1 MVRQEKNYTD
11 HCGKS
16 MTVGEKIQAI
26 RKEKGLTQEELG
38 KRCGMED
45 SAIRRYELGKANP
58 KIETL
63 QKVSIAL
70 GIPIER
76 LIPFNINC
84 FPSESQMQKCHNIAD
99 HYGFKNQ
106 SMMMIE
112 ECSELQK
119 AICKWH
125 RKYDGSFKS
134 ESSDCQERT
143 DIIDELADVIIMA
156 KQLSY
161 LLSAED
167 EVSEQIEFKLDRQLR
182 RMEEESCKE

>member
-1 MVRQEKNYTD
+1 MRQEKNYTD

-26 RKEKGLTQEELG
+26 RKEKGLSQKDLAEKTGLSIATIQGYEQG
-38 KRCGMED
+38 K
-45 SAIRRYELGKANP
+45 YKP
-58 KIETL
+58 KIENI
-63 QKVSIAL
+63 QKICD
-70 GIPIER
+70 GIEIPLRR
-76 LIPFNINC
+76 LIRVDKNYLPDRIKK
-84 FPSESQMQKCHNIAD
+84 QKFEFIAD
-99 HYGFKNQ
+99 HYGFKKQ

-134 ESSDCQERT
+134 ESSDCKERT

-182 RMEEESCKE
+182 RMEEENAD

>member
-1 MVRQEKNYTD
+1 
-11 HCGKS
+11 
-16 MTVGEKIQAI
+16 MTVGEKIRSV
-26 RKEKGLTQEELG
+26 RKEKGLSQKELAEKLG
-38 KRCGMED
+38 VSQSNYSQYEVCKRN
-45 SAIRRYELGKANP
+45 A

-63 QKVSIAL
+63 ERIADAL
-70 GIPIER
+70 EVPVGR
-76 LIPFNINC
+76 LIPFDKNC
-84 FPSESQMQKCHNIAD
+84 LPDESNKQKIQTIAD

-125 RKYDGSFKS
+125 RERGDSLLS
-134 ESSDCQERT
+134 ESSDYQERT

-182 RMEEESCKE
+182 RMEEENAD

>member
-1 MVRQEKNYTD
+1 
-11 HCGKS
+11 
-16 MTVGEKIQAI
+16 MTIGDNI
-26 RKEKGLTQEELG
+26 RRFRKREGLTQQQLG
-38 KRCGMED
+38 DKLGVSQ
-45 SAIRRYELGKANP
+45 SAIGQFEKGTSL
-58 KIETL
+58 KIETI
-63 QKVSIAL
+63 QKIAVAL
-70 GIPIER
+70 GIPMER

-99 HYGFKNQ
+99 HYGFKKQ

-125 RKYDGSFKS
+125 RERGDSLRS

-143 DIIDELADVIIMA
+143 AIIDELADVIIMA

-182 RMEEESCKE
+182 RMEEENVD

>member
-1 MVRQEKNYTD
+1 MKQEKSYTD
-11 HCGKS
+11 RCGKS

-26 RKEKGLTQEELG
+26 RKEKGLSQKELADKLGIAPGTIQQYEAG
-38 KRCGMED
+38 KR
-45 SAIRRYELGKANP
+45 KVT
-58 KIETL
+58 IEKLMRIAATL
-63 QKVSIAL
+63 EV
-70 GIPIER
+70 PVER

-182 RMEEESCKE
+182 RMEEENAD

>member
-1 MVRQEKNYTD
+1 
-11 HCGKS
+11 
-16 MTVGEKIQAI
+16 MTIGDNI
-26 RKEKGLTQEELG
+26 RRFRKREGLTQQQLG
-38 KRCGMED
+38 DKLGVSQ
-45 SAIRRYELGKANP
+45 SAIGQFEKGTSL
-58 KIETL
+58 KIETI
-63 QKVSIAL
+63 QKIAVAL
-70 GIPIER
+70 GIPMER

-99 HYGFKNQ
+99 HYGFKKQ

-125 RKYDGSFKS
+125 RERGDFLLS
-134 ESSDCQERT
+134 ESSDCDERT

-156 KQLSY
+156 KQISY

-182 RMEEESCKE
+182 RMEEENVD

>member
-1 MVRQEKNYTD
+1 
-11 HCGKS
+11 

-26 RKEKGLTQEELG
+26 RKEKGLSQKELADKLGIAPGTIQRYEAG
-38 KRCGMED
+38 KR
-45 SAIRRYELGKANP
+45 KVT
-58 KIETL
+58 IEKLMRIAVTL
-63 QKVSIAL
+63 EV
-70 GIPIER
+70 PVER
-76 LIPFNINC
+76 LIPFNKNRL
-84 FPSESQMQKCHNIAD
+84 PSESRSQKCHNIAY
-99 HYGFKNQ
+99 HYGFKKQ

-125 RKYDGSFKS
+125 RERGDSLRS

-143 DIIDELADVIIMA
+143 DIIDELSDVIIMA

-167 EVSEQIEFKLDRQLR
+167 EVLEHIEFKLDRQLR
-182 RMEEESCKE
+182 RMEEENAD

>member
-26 RKEKGLTQEELG
+26 RKEKGLTQEELAKKTG
-38 KRCGMED
+38 LAEITIRQYESNKR
-45 SAIRRYELGKANP
+45 KP
-58 KIETL
+58 KIENI
-63 QKVSIAL
+63 QKICD
-70 GIPIER
+70 GIEIPLRR
-76 LIPFNINC
+76 LIRVDKKYLQDKIK
-84 FPSESQMQKCHNIAD
+84 EQKFEFIAD
-99 HYGFKNQ
+99 HYGFKKQ

-125 RKYDGSFKS
+125 RERGDSLRS
-134 ESSDCQERT
+134 ESSDCNERT

-167 EVSEQIEFKLDRQLR
+167 EVLEQIEFKLDRQLR
-182 RMEEESCKE
+182 RMEEENAD

>member
-1 MVRQEKNYTD
+1 
-11 HCGKS
+11 
-16 MTVGEKIQAI
+16 MTVGEKIKAI
-26 RKEKGLTQEELG
+26 RKEKGLSQKEVAEKLG
-38 KRCGMED
+38 VSQANYSQYEICKRN
-45 SAIRRYELGKANP
+45 A

-63 QKVSIAL
+63 ERIANAL
-70 GIPIER
+70 EVPVEN
-76 LIPFNINC
+76 LISSNKNC

-99 HYGFKNQ
+99 HYGFKKQ

-125 RKYDGSFKS
+125 RECGDSLRS

-182 RMEEESCKE
+182 RMEEENAD

>member
-1 MVRQEKNYTD
+1 
-11 HCGKS
+11 
-16 MTVGEKIQAI
+16 MTIGDNI
-26 RKEKGLTQEELG
+26 RRFRKREGLTQQQLG
-38 KRCGMED
+38 DKLGVSQ
-45 SAIRRYELGKANP
+45 SAIGQFEKGTSL
-58 KIETL
+58 KIETI
-63 QKVSIAL
+63 QKIAVAL
-70 GIPIER
+70 GIPMER
-76 LIPFNINC
+76 LIPYNINC

-99 HYGFKNQ
+99 HYGFKKQ

-125 RKYDGSFKS
+125 RERGDSLRS

-143 DIIDELADVIIMA
+143 AIIDELADVIIMA

-182 RMEEESCKE
+182 RMEEENVD